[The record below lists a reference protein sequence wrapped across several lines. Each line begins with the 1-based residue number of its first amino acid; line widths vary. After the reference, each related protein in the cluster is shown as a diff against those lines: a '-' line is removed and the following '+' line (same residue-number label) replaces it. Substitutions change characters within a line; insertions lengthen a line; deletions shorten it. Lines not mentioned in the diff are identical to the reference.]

1 MFEIDDFE
9 NDWVYQT
16 PFDFIH
22 GRELEG
28 CVADEDRLFA
38 QAFKHLKSGGYFEF
52 DGAYAFWFSDDNTIE
67 KAENCQLL
75 VENIHVAANKFGK
88 RLDTAPTWKEKMEK
102 AGFVNVHQSVYK
114 VWTTSSCSYFNIFW
128 ILETS

>member
-1 MFEIDDFE
+1 VFEIDDFE
-9 NDWVYQT
+9 NDWLYQT

-28 CVADEDRLFA
+28 CVADEDRLFT

-52 DGAYAFWFSDDNTIE
+52 DGAYAFWFSDDDTIE
-67 KAENCQLL
+67 KAKNCQLL
-75 VENIHVAANKFGK
+75 VKNLHEAANKFGK

-102 AGFVNVHQSVYK
+102 AGFVDVKQSIYK
-114 VWTTSSCSYFNIFW
+114 VWTTSLAGLFW
-128 ILETS
+128 ILGTS